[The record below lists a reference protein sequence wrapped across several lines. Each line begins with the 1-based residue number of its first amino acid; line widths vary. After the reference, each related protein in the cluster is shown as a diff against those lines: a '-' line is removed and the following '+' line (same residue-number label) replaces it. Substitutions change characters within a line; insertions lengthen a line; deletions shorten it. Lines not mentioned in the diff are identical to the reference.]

1 MSDNID
7 DILKLKSADQSASSA
22 APVTPT
28 VISTFEASGFVTFI
42 NFFAA
47 VTVVAAIIIGFIA
60 LNMRFSEDQGTYW
73 YLALAGFGSAMSLF
87 ISAHVIKTIEKCAF
101 YLENLNKSNLGLNK

>member
-47 VTVVAAIIIGFIA
+47 VTVAAAIIIGFIA
-60 LNMRFSEDQGTYW
+60 LEKQFSSDQGTYG
-73 YLALAGFGSAMSLF
+73 YLALVGFGSAMSLF

-101 YLENLNKSNLGLNK
+101 YLENLNKKNSWLKK